1 VKDKDAIRVRGYRNG
16 LYITVDDSVPDEELA
31 ERLIERLKSLGAF
44 IKGAGVML
52 EVGTRT
58 LDDDALRA
66 LQKAFQREYGLS
78 ITQLIA
84 RSDRTRHAADILRI
98 RSVPTLLQPDVEDL
112 ASRSREPNTVTIRHT
127 LRSGANERF
136 LEGNILV
143 LGDVN
148 PGAEIVASGDIIVL
162 GTLRGVVHAG
172 AMGEEKA
179 VVIALNLQ
187 ATQLRI
193 AQYIARA
200 PEGVRR
206 TGIHPE
212 IASVENE
219 QIVVRSFTGF

>member
-1 VKDKDAIRVRGYRNG
+1 MKERDAILVRGFRNG
-16 LYITVDDSVPDEELA
+16 LYITVDDSIPDEELGD
-31 ERLIERLKSLGAF
+31 RLIERLKSLGSF
-44 IKGAGVML
+44 IKGSGVLL
-52 EVGTRT
+52 EVGARA
-58 LDDDALRA
+58 LDDDALRS
-66 LQKAFQREYGLS
+66 LQKMFQREYGLS

-98 RSVPTLLQPDVEDL
+98 RSVPTLLQPEAEDL
-112 ASRSREPNTVTIRHT
+112 AARSREPNTVTIRST

-148 PGAEIVASGDIIVL
+148 PGAEIIASGDIIVL

-172 AMGEEKA
+172 AMGEEKS
-179 VVIALNLQ
+179 VVVALNLL

-200 PEGVRR
+200 PEGARR
-206 TGIHPE
+206 AGIHPE
-212 IASVENE
+212 IASVEDE
-219 QIVVRSFTGF
+219 QIVVKSFSGF